1 MKYND
6 DLSKI
11 QPGQKKF
18 ALQKIYE
25 KKKKI
30 NGQYS

>member
-11 QPGQKKF
+11 QPGQKKI

-25 KKKKI
+25 KMKI